1 MKERLVDVAVPY
13 RLDGSFTYMLDE
25 EMSAVVDCGSVLEV
39 PFRNKL
45 THAFVVGFPEKSN
58 LDSSKIRKAKSV
70 LVAQP
75 LIEPQM
81 LSFLQWVSRYYCHPL
96 GEVLA
101 TALPKPAW
109 SASTKKPR
117 KKDGTTSVDLIESS
131 EAMLSQKK
139 ELLAPELNAEQKAAV
154 AMILDEKETRPV
166 LLHGVT
172 GSGKTEVYI
181 SALESLVAQGK
192 GGIILVPEIAL
203 TPQLVGRF
211 SRRFPGMVAILHSDL
226 KDRERFQQWERV
238 RSGEA
243 KIVVGA
249 RSAVFAPVKNLGAI
263 IVDEEHET
271 SFKQEDSFRY
281 HARDMA
287 VARAQWFHARAVL
300 GSATPSLES
309 YHHAKQGKYALARLP
324 NRVMQRSLPQISVVD
339 LRVKDNLVDQKRPW
353 FSVQLYEKI
362 RSTLDNGHQALIYLN
377 RLGYAHFLF
386 CRDCGHT
393 WRCSDCDVTLT
404 YYQTSRQLK
413 CHYCA
418 RQYPV
423 PHSCH
428 VCQGLQLE
436 TLGVGTEQV
445 EKYLCELFPTA
456 RIGRMDRAAVKNR
469 QDLEKTLTSLAA
481 GELDIVVGTQMV
493 AKGHD
498 FPGIALVGILVA
510 DAGLNIP
517 DFRSAERTF
526 QVLTQVGGRAGRAD
540 VKGEVIIQSYSPD
553 HPAVEMASKAA
564 FTEFYDRELAH
575 RESFGFP
582 PFSRMALLRFQHR
595 DATEVRRFSETL
607 CMFLRQ
613 RFQRVDANTKIELLG
628 PSEAPIAKLKN
639 MYRWHCLVKSSSI
652 PALHTLLADA
662 WKFHEHTKSH
672 VQLAIDVDPVNSL

>member
-1 MKERLVDVAVPY
+1 MKDRLVDVAVPF
-13 RLDGSFTYMLDE
+13 RVDGSFTYLVDE
-25 EMSAVVDCGSVLEV
+25 AMGEQIGCGSVLEV
-39 PFRNKL
+39 PFRNKS
-45 THAFVVGFPEKSN
+45 THAFVTGFPEKSTF
-58 LDSSKIRKAKSV
+58 DPAKLKHAKNI
-70 LVAQP
+70 LVAEP
-75 LIEPQM
+75 LIEQKM
-81 LSFLQWVSRYYCHPL
+81 LEFLQWVSRYYCHPI

-101 TALPKPAW
+101 TALPKAAW
-109 SASTKKPR
+109 QAPKASKR
-117 KKDGTTSVDLIESS
+117 KSSGPTFDDVLRSS
-131 EAMLSQKK
+131 EAILTTKN
-139 ELLAPELNAEQKAAV
+139 EVAVPTLNADQQQAV
-154 AMILDEKETRPV
+154 ATILNTEKKPV

-181 SALESLVAQGK
+181 SVLEALLAQGQ

-211 SRRFPGMVAILHSDL
+211 SRRFPGKVAILHSDL
-226 KDRERFQQWERV
+226 KDRERYEQWDRV
-238 RSGEA
+238 RKGEA
-243 KIVVGA
+243 QVVVGA
-249 RSAVFAPVKNLGAI
+249 RSAVFAPVKNLGVI

-287 VARAQWFHARAVL
+287 VARAQWFGAKVVL

-309 YHHAKQGKYALARLP
+309 YFHVTKGKYVIARLP
-324 NRVMQRSLPQISVVD
+324 SRVMERPLPEVRVVD
-339 LRVKDNLVDQKRPW
+339 LREKDAVLDAKRPW
-353 FSVQLYEKI
+353 ISHVLLDAIQK
-362 RSTLDNGHQALIYLN
+362 TLADGNQVLIYLN

-404 YYQTSRQLK
+404 YYQTSRALK

-428 VCQGLQLE
+428 VCQSLALD

-445 EKYLCELFPTA
+445 EKYLNELFPSA
-456 RIGRMDRAAVKNR
+456 RIGRLDRSAVKNR
-469 QDLEKTLTSLAA
+469 AELEEMLTTLAA
-481 GELDIVVGTQMV
+481 GKIDIVVGTQMV

-540 VKGEVIIQSYSPD
+540 IPGQVIIQTYFPE
-553 HPAVEMASKAA
+553 HPAVQMAAKQDL
-564 FTEFYDRELAH
+564 EGFYQLELSH
-575 RESFGFP
+575 REAFQFP

-595 DATEVRRFSETL
+595 DSVEVRRFAETL
-607 CMFLRQ
+607 CLFLRQ
-613 RFQRVDANTKIELLG
+613 RFQKPDVEIKTELLG
-628 PSEAPIAKLKN
+628 PSEAPIARVKGL
-639 MYRWHCLVKSSSI
+639 YRWHCLVKSSSV

>member
-1 MKERLVDVAVPY
+1 MKDRLVDVAVPF
-13 RLDGSFTYMLDE
+13 RVDGAFTYLIDE
-25 EMSAVVDCGSVLEV
+25 ALGSIECGSVIEV
-39 PFRNKL
+39 PFRNRS
-45 THAFVVGFPEKSN
+45 THAFVMGFPEQAKC
-58 LDSSKIRKAKSV
+58 DASKLRRAKAV
-70 LVAQP
+70 LVADP
-75 LIEPQM
+75 LLDSKM
-81 LSFLQWVSRYYCHPL
+81 LSFLQWVSRYYCHPI

-109 SASTKKPR
+109 STKAKSR
-117 KKDGTTSVDLIESS
+117 KKKQSDGAADLMQTS
-131 EAMLSQKK
+131 EAMLASKN
-139 ELLAPELNAEQKAAV
+139 EIAVPELNDDQKLAV
-154 AMILDEKETRPV
+154 RTILDAGDSRPV

-181 SALESLVAQGK
+181 SALEKLVAEGK

-211 SRRFPGMVAILHSDL
+211 SRRFPGKVAILHSDL

-238 RSGEA
+238 RNGDA

-249 RSAVFAPVKNLGAI
+249 RSAVFAPVQNLGAI

-287 VARAQWFHARAVL
+287 VARAQWFGAKAVL

-309 YHHAKQGKYALARLP
+309 YYHAKQGKYALAQLK
-324 NRVMQRSLPQISVVD
+324 NRVMQRSLPTISVVD
-339 LRVKDNLVDQKRPW
+339 LREKSCLLDSKHPW
-353 FSVQLYEKI
+353 FSVELMQRLEK
-362 RSTLDNGHQALIYLN
+362 TLLAGHQALIYLN

-404 YYQTSRQLK
+404 YYQTARQLK

-428 VCQGLQLE
+428 LCQSIQLE

-445 EKYLCELFPTA
+445 EKYLVELFPHA

-469 QDLEKTLTSLAA
+469 EDLEATLTALAT
-481 GELDIVVGTQMV
+481 GKLDIVVGTQMV

-540 VKGEVIIQSYSPD
+540 IKGEVVIQTYFPE
-553 HPAVEMASKAA
+553 HPAIQLAA
-564 FTEFYDRELAH
+564 KQSLEEFYDKELAH
-575 RESFGFP
+575 RQAFHFP
-582 PFSRMALLRFQHR
+582 PYSRMALLRFQHR
-595 DATEVRRFSETL
+595 DPVEVRRFAETL

-613 RFQRVDANTKIELLG
+613 RFNKTDANAKIELLG
-628 PSEAPIAKLKN
+628 PSEAPIARLKN
-639 MYRWHCLVKSSSI
+639 LYRWHCLVKSSSI
-652 PALHTLLADA
+652 PALHHLLADA